1 MKSQSSSWK
10 NVLAVFKRE
19 FFSYFNSPVAYVILV
34 IFLLMTQGFTFFFG
48 GFLDSDDANLTGP
61 FFSWHPWIY
70 MVLAP
75 AVGMKLWSEE
85 HRLGTLELL
94 MTMPISPWQA
104 ILGKYLAASAVWAIG
119 LLLTFPIVVTVYFL
133 GSPDLGP
140 IISAYVASYF
150 YAICCLAVT
159 CAVSAFTRS
168 QVICFIIS
176 VSICLVLTLLGAPR
190 ASEWIVKVLPS
201 STESLVH
208 FITYLCFL
216 THFYDMSKGVIL
228 LRDLLYFVSVI
239 TVCLM
244 ITGVALQSRRS

>member
-1 MKSQSSSWK
+1 MKSNSSAWK
-10 NVLAVFKRE
+10 NVFAVFKRE
-19 FFSYFNSPVAYVILV
+19 FMSYFNSPVAYVILV
-34 IFLLMTQGFTFFFG
+34 IFLVLTQGLAFTFGNFLG
-48 GFLDSDDANLTGP
+48 GDDANLTGP
-61 FFSWHPWIY
+61 FFTYHPWLY

-94 MTMPISPWQA
+94 VTMPISPWQA
-104 ILGKYLAASAVWAIG
+104 IVGKYLAAIAMWAIA
-119 LLLTFPIVVTVYFL
+119 LVLTFPIVITVFYL

-140 IISAYVASYF
+140 IISAYVASF
-150 YAICCLAVT
+150 MYAASCLAVT

-176 VSICLVLTLLGAPR
+176 VAICFILTLLGSPM
-190 ASEWIVKVLPS
+190 ASEWIVKVLPNS
-201 STESLVH
+201 IEGLVH

-216 THFYDMSKGVIL
+216 THFYDMSKGVLI

-239 TVCLM
+239 AVCLM
-244 ITGVALQSRRS
+244 VTGWALQSKRS

>member
-1 MKSQSSSWK
+1 MNSKNSAWK
-10 NVLAVFKRE
+10 NVFAVFKRE

-34 IFLLMTQGFTFFFG
+34 IFLLLTQGFTFFFG
-48 GFLDSDDANLTGP
+48 GFLEGDDANLTQP

-70 MVLAP
+70 VVLAP

-94 MTMPISPWQA
+94 MTMPISPWQG

-140 IISAYVASYF
+140 IISAYVASYL
-150 YAICCLAVT
+150 YAITCLAVT
-159 CAVSAFTRS
+159 CAISAFTRS

-176 VSICLVLTLLGAPR
+176 VTICLVVTLLGAPR
-190 ASEWIVKVLPS
+190 ATEVIVKALPTS
-201 STESLVH
+201 MEGVVKFVS
-208 FITYLCFL
+208 YLCFL
-216 THFYDMSKGVIL
+216 THFYDLSKGVIL
-228 LRDLLYFVSVI
+228 VRDLLYFVSVI
-239 TVCLM
+239 VVCLM
-244 ITGVALQSRRS
+244 VTGVALQSKRS